1 MMEKKR
7 SVYEVSEFDR
17 DRLET
22 LWALIDEMK
31 RHAFRYQT
39 TFKDKIVATLF
50 YEPST
55 RTRLS
60 FESAVIKLGGNVIS
74 TENAKEFSSAIKGET
89 LLDTLRVVEGY
100 ADAIVIRHSDDL
112 WPDDV
117 KDKIT
122 VPIINGGSGKKE
134 HPTQSLLDLYT
145 LYDEKGNIDNLKICI
160 VGDLFYGRTVHSLLG
175 LIANYSNITVYGLSP
190 KELELQQEY
199 IDAFE
204 AKGHK
209 YIKCSGFQDLPA
221 DLDVF
226 YSTRVQLERMEG
238 VATNPFILNKA
249 VMEAFPNAIILHPLP
264 RNDEISTDLDDDP
277 RALYFKQAHNGVYT
291 RMAILYQA
299 VC

>member
-1 MMEKKR
+1 MEQGNK
-7 SVYEVSEFDR
+7 SVYEVAEFDR
-17 DRLET
+17 KRLDF
-22 LWALIDEMK
+22 LWSTIDDIK
-31 RHAFRYQT
+31 AHSFRYANAL
-39 TFKDKIVATLF
+39 KDKVVATIF

-60 FESAVIKLGGNVIS
+60 FESAIARLGGSIIS

-100 ADAIVIRHSDDL
+100 AEAIIIRHGDDL
-112 WPDDV
+112 WPDEV
-117 KDKIT
+117 KDHIK

-145 LYDEKGNIDNLKICI
+145 LHEEKGSLDGLKICI

-175 LIANYSNITVYGLSP
+175 LIANYDNITVYGLSP

-199 IDAFE
+199 IDKFE
-204 AKGHK
+204 EKGHK
-209 YIKCSGFQDLPA
+209 YIKCNGFEDLPE

-238 VATNPFILNKA
+238 TAKNPFILNKEVMTKFEKA
-249 VMEAFPNAIILHPLP
+249 VILHPLP
-264 RNDEISTDLDDDP
+264 RVDEISTDLDDDP

-291 RMAILYQA
+291 RMALLYQA
-299 VC
+299 MR